1 MIKKLVIDKMQ
12 AINDVFDAQMQSAEQ
27 VFTIAD
33 TALKDAEFKRASA
46 ADLIDEAL
54 KEWHDNLRGAIFD
67 PMQTGDRLEIFLDA
81 HRQHENASE
90 KLKSASEYREE
101 KRLNLLEANYN
112 VRQIKER
119 LHFAKRILEH
129 KREERW
135 LGTIENMK
143 IKKVYQKC

>member
-1 MIKKLVIDKMQ
+1 MLNKVAIDKMQ
-12 AINDVFDAQMQSAEQ
+12 TINDVFDAQMESAEQ
-27 VFTIAD
+27 IFTIAD

-67 PMQTGDRLEIFLDA
+67 PMQTGGRLEIFLDA

-90 KLKSASEYREE
+90 QLKSASEYREA
-101 KRLNLLEANYN
+101 KRLDVLEANYN
-112 VRQIKER
+112 VRRIKER
-119 LHFAKRILEH
+119 LHFTKRILAR
-129 KREERW
+129 KREEIW

-143 IKKVYQKC
+143 IKKIY